1 MRTLNRILLLFCWA
15 FSTYWMYPTPV
26 QAQEILRET
35 QLQLLLTK
43 DVEIADKWTLSLGQR
58 LVWNPNL
65 EGIFFLDDK
74 SDDPE
79 FLEWDFV
86 DQSLITFS
94 SLEEDE
100 KDDDSNNEGDPEEI
114 EEEDDDEGENQKIGG
129 APTIPDDGR
138 DPLDEKGVEEGD
150 DNLSVWDSFRSYSQ
164 VRMRYDLGED
174 WEWLGGYQ
182 FSLRPQRNSHR
193 VFSDVIWRQDLG
205 KKWDFQARLR
215 YQRDMSKR
223 DLEWRNR
230 DYVRLRNRLRYK
242 LTKKWRSFLQNEW
255 AYRLNQDRY
264 FMDRTLVSTGIEYR
278 MRRLR
283 LRWATTYQYRLR
295 REHNRGGFR
304 MNLGAA
310 IRL

>member
-1 MRTLNRILLLFCWA
+1 MCALNRILLLFCWA
-15 FSTYWMYPTPV
+15 FSTYWTYTTPV

-100 KDDDSNNEGDPEEI
+100 KDDDSNNEGDPKKI
-114 EEEDDDEGENQKIGG
+114 EDYDEDDGENQKIGG

-193 VFSDVIWRQDLG
+193 VFSDVIWRQDIG
-205 KKWDFQARLR
+205 KK
-215 YQRDMSKR
+215 
-223 DLEWRNR
+223 
-230 DYVRLRNRLRYK
+230 
-242 LTKKWRSFLQNEW
+242 
-255 AYRLNQDRY
+255 
-264 FMDRTLVSTGIEYR
+264 
-278 MRRLR
+278 
-283 LRWATTYQYRLR
+283 
-295 REHNRGGFR
+295 
-304 MNLGAA
+304 
-310 IRL
+310 